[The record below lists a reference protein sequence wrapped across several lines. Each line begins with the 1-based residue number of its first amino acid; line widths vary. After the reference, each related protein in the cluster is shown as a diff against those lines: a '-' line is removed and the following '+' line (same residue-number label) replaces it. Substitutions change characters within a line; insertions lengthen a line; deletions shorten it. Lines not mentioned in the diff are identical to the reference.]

1 MPKEIQITHGLKEG
15 ELVSIADVER
25 GLKCNCT
32 CTKCGEPLVAK
43 KGEVKDHHFA
53 HSADSDCSGETI
65 KHIMAKQ
72 EIAGK
77 KYLHIPHPAK
87 DVYGMTEDV
96 YSMTDFKTVELE
108 KRIGDSQYIA
118 DVICTTAND
127 KQLVIE
133 IVVTHDLDNDKR
145 NYLRANEI
153 TTLRIDVNNW
163 DYQTQRLNEYMLQG
177 NNNWVYNKKA
187 ELAEERIRIEAEK
200 YSIKIE
206 AERKRREKEIEEDL
220 AEQERKWKE
229 ENKAL
234 IKEQNRLDKAFK
246 EIWSNTKKDELNRG
260 KLIYGNLVVED
271 LREYGNNYPSTLC
284 VKSHSLS
291 KQYNN
296 LAMVHEYHQKI
307 FRPYIGQKVGIKII
321 YEFEISAISNL
332 FESERYFPKCI
343 IFWMDGKTKEEL
355 RDIRDVNGLRF
366 IKDMDFRLLSSQV

>member
-15 ELVSIADVER
+15 KLVSIADVER

-32 CTKCGEPLVAK
+32 CSKCGKPLVAK

-53 HSADSDCSGETI
+53 HSVDSDCTGETL
-65 KHIMAKQ
+65 KHYFAKQ
-72 EIAGK
+72 EIAEK
-77 KYLHIPHPAK
+77 KYLHLPHPTK
-87 DVYGMTEDV
+87 DV

-118 DVICTTAND
+118 DVICTTANG

-145 NYLRANEI
+145 NYLRANEV
-153 TTLRIDVNNW
+153 TTLRIDVNDW
-163 DYQTQRLNEYMLQG
+163 DYQTQRLDEYMLQG
-177 NNNWVYNKKA
+177 DNNWVYNKKA
-187 ELAEERIRIEAEK
+187 ELEEER
-200 YSIKIE
+200 
-206 AERKRREKEIEEDL
+206 RKKESEEDV
-220 AEQERKWKE
+220 AEQLRKLEK
-229 ENKAL
+229 ENKAQ
-234 IKEQNRLDKAFK
+234 IKEWNKLDKAFK
-246 EIWSNTKKDELNRG
+246 VIWSNTIKDEFNQG

-284 VKSHSLS
+284 VESHSLS

-296 LAMVHEYHQKI
+296 LAMVHEYHQNK

-321 YEFEISAISNL
+321 YDFE
-332 FESERYFPKCI
+332 ESLIDYEDERYFPKCI

-355 RDIRDVNGLRF
+355 SNIREHGLSF
-366 IKDMDFRLLSSQV
+366 TKGMDLDYPW

>member
-32 CTKCGEPLVAK
+32 CSKCGKPLVAK

-53 HSADSDCSGETI
+53 HSVDSDCTGETL
-65 KHIMAKQ
+65 KHYFAKQ
-72 EIAGK
+72 EIAEK
-77 KYLHIPHPAK
+77 KYLNLPHPTK
-87 DVYGMTEDV
+87 YV
-96 YSMTDFKTVELE
+96 YSLTDFKTVELE

-118 DVICTTAND
+118 DVICTTANG

-145 NYLRANEI
+145 NYLITNEV
-153 TTLRIDVNNW
+153 TTLKIDVNDW
-163 DYQTQRLNEYMLQG
+163 DYQAQRLNEYMLQG

-187 ELAEERIRIEAEK
+187 ELGKER
-200 YSIKIE
+200 
-206 AERKRREKEIEEDL
+206 RKKEIEEDV
-220 AEQERKWKE
+220 AEQLRKWKLE
-229 ENKAL
+229 KRQDKEWNK
-234 IKEQNRLDKAFK
+234 LDKAFK
-246 EIWSNTKKDELNRG
+246 VIWNNIIKDEFNQG

-271 LREYGNNYPSTLC
+271 LRKYGNNYPSTLC
-284 VKSHSLS
+284 VESHSLS

-296 LAMVHEYHQKI
+296 LAMVHEYHQNK

-321 YEFEISAISNL
+321 YDFE
-332 FESERYFPKCI
+332 ESLIDYEDERYFPKCI

-355 RDIRDVNGLRF
+355 SNIREHGLSF
-366 IKDMDFRLLSSQV
+366 TKGMDLDYPW

>member
-15 ELVSIADVER
+15 KLVSIADVER

-32 CTKCGEPLVAK
+32 CSKCGKPLVAK

-53 HSADSDCSGETI
+53 HSVDSDCTGETL
-65 KHIMAKQ
+65 KHYFAKQ
-72 EIAGK
+72 EIAEK
-77 KYLHIPHPAK
+77 KYLHLPHPTK
-87 DVYGMTEDV
+87 DV

-118 DVICTTAND
+118 DVICTTANG

-145 NYLRANEI
+145 NYLRANEV
-153 TTLRIDVNNW
+153 TTLRIDVNDW
-163 DYQTQRLNEYMLQG
+163 DYQTQRLDEYMLQG
-177 NNNWVYNKKA
+177 DNNWVYNKKA
-187 ELAEERIRIEAEK
+187 ELEEER
-200 YSIKIE
+200 
-206 AERKRREKEIEEDL
+206 RKKESEEDV
-220 AEQERKWKE
+220 AEQLRKLEK
-229 ENKAL
+229 ENKAQ
-234 IKEQNRLDKAFK
+234 IKEWNKLDKAFK
-246 EIWSNTKKDELNRG
+246 VIWNNIIKDEFNQG

-284 VKSHSLS
+284 VESHSLS

-296 LAMVHEYHQKI
+296 LAMVHEYHQNK

-321 YEFEISAISNL
+321 YDFE
-332 FESERYFPKCI
+332 ESLIDYEDERYFPKCI

-355 RDIRDVNGLRF
+355 SNIREHGLSF
-366 IKDMDFRLLSSQV
+366 TKGMDLDYPW